1 MVRKSNKNQKRKPSI
16 WDAYDISKWGKKE
29 WLKWAIT
36 TLVFLAIYYACGFDE
51 YFE

>member
-1 MVRKSNKNQKRKPSI
+1 MTVKRGRKKKPSI

-36 TLVFLAIYYACGFDE
+36 VIVFLAVYYACGFDK